1 MAGLGPEGC
10 PGHPSLRRRDEER
23 RGCAAQGW
31 ARWVRNYE
39 GWYYI
44 SARPACQQGGKM
56 RGRERRQERSGVK
69 SKRRRVCVDALAP
82 GGGRLQHTGRH
93 CGEGGRTGEIDCQVH
108 SPCRNDLLNRI
119 ELRRAS
125 LFEIAEFEDAGAK
138 LRKPAFFGQSETAY
152 LLRSLFVAGSL
163 DLAPIMLA
171 IPLPIGPM
179 LHLINPFRLHGN
191 PPIPCVGGTVIDR
204 FWRQSGLTMGLS

>member
-1 MAGLGPEGC
+1 MNDPNSVSNCL
-10 PGHPSLRRRDEER
+10 
-23 RGCAAQGW
+23 
-31 ARWVRNYE
+31 
-39 GWYYI
+39 
-44 SARPACQQGGKM
+44 
-56 RGRERRQERSGVK
+56 
-69 SKRRRVCVDALAP
+69 AL

-108 SPCRNDLLNRI
+108 SPCRNDLLDRI

-191 PPIPCVGGTVIDR
+191 PPIPCVGGTGTDR
-204 FWRQSGLTMGLS
+204 F